1 MLIPGELFLLEYKI
15 EIKSST
21 LKQEL
26 LKFLEITGAEVR
38 PFKGGNGTS
47 QKAWDKD
54 CILKLSSDYF

>member
-38 PFKGGNGTS
+38 PFNGGNGTS
-47 QKAWDKD
+47 QKA
-54 CILKLSSDYF
+54 

>member
-47 QKAWDKD
+47 QKA
-54 CILKLSSDYF
+54 